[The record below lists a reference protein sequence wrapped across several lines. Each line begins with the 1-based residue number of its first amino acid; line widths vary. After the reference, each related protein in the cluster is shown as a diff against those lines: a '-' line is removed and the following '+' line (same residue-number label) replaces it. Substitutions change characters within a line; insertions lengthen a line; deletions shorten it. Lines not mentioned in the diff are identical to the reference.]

1 VFAPPGGRRTTTRWP
16 DHGAPNRHRHE
27 ARRERE
33 AAALGSRHPIDPV
46 FILAAVRDG
55 SGAVV
60 DFEYRYVNAAVLRLL
75 GSEGEQVLGHGEL
88 ELFPSHQ
95 DLGVVDLYSRVFKS
109 GEPERCEIPWSD
121 EDGFVG
127 AIDTSVVRFEDGLL
141 VNGRVITDQKRVE
154 RALSNA
160 TQSLCTFLAASET
173 LVHARDET
181 GLFDDIC
188 RVLVEEGGY
197 RFAWV
202 AVPASQDPSEVVSL
216 AYAGDVGREYFEAIH
231 ATSAGLVQGV
241 GPVIEVLRSR
251 EVQVIDDVEVLSSS
265 DLWREVALG
274 YQMRSGVALPLIVGD
289 KITGALGIFARN
301 AGAFDPDTVKL
312 FREFASEIEFGIAT
326 MQDRTRDQQNLEQL
340 AVTLEAAVAAVA
352 ASTEFD
358 PYTAGH
364 QRSVAKIAVTIA
376 QELGLDAD
384 ETKGIEVAAMLHDIG
399 KIVVPAQILSKP
411 AKLSPA
417 EFELI
422 KAHLQAGVDI
432 IAGINFPWPVART
445 ILQHHERLD
454 GSGYPFGLKGDEIG
468 LGARIVMVADVLE
481 AMTSPRAYRPAA
493 SGADALGEIERE
505 SGKQFDPGVVAACLH
520 VYTGMKRR
528 RFDGDPGYWFPT
540 GTAVAF

>member
-1 VFAPPGGRRTTTRWP
+1 M
-16 DHGAPNRHRHE
+16 
-27 ARRERE
+27 ARRIGTNKKRGE
-33 AAALGSRHPIDPV
+33 AESSLRSVLDILVDPV
-46 FILAAVRDG
+46 FLLAAVRDG

-60 DFEYRYVNAAVLRLL
+60 DFEYRYVNAVGLRLL
-75 GSEGEQVLGHGEL
+75 GSEHEQVLGRRDL
-88 ELFPSHQ
+88 ELFPSHR
-95 DLGVVDLYSRVFKS
+95 DLGIMDLYSRVLTS

-127 AIDTSVVRFEDGLL
+127 AIDTWVVRFDDGLL
-141 VNGRVITDQKRVE
+141 VNGRVITGQKRVE
-154 RALSNA
+154 RALSGA
-160 TQSLCTFLAASET
+160 TQLLRTFLAASET

-202 AVPASQDPSEVVSL
+202 AVPVEQDPSEVVSL

-231 ATSAGLVQGV
+231 ATSAGLVQGI
-241 GPVIEVLRSR
+241 GPVIEALRSR
-251 EVQVIDDVEVLSSS
+251 QVLVIDDVEALPSS

-274 YQMRSGVALPLIVGD
+274 HEMRSGVALPLIVGD
-289 KITGALGIFARN
+289 EVTGALGVFARN

-312 FREFASEIEFGIAT
+312 FRKFASEIEFGIAT
-326 MQDRTRDQQNLEQL
+326 MQDRRRDQQNLEQL

-364 QRSVAKIAVTIA
+364 QRGVAKIAVTIA
-376 QELGLDAD
+376 QELGLGAE

-399 KIVVPAQILSKP
+399 KIVVPSQILSKP
-411 AKLSPA
+411 SKLSAA

-422 KAHLQAGVDI
+422 KAHPQAGVDI
-432 IAGINFPWPVART
+432 VAGIDFPWPVART

-454 GSGYPFGLKGDEIG
+454 GSGYPFGLKGDEIH

-493 SGADALGEIERE
+493 SVADALGEIEKE
-505 SGKQFDPGVVAACLH
+505 SGTRYDCDVAAACVRL
-520 VYTGMKRR
+520 YAGMKRR
-528 RFDGDPGYWFPT
+528 RFDGDPGYWFPSA
-540 GTAVAF
+540 TAVAY